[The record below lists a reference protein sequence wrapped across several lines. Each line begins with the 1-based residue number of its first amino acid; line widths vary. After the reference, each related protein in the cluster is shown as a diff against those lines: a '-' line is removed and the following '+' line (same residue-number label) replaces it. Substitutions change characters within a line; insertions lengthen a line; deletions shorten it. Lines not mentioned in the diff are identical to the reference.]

1 MKINDAI
8 EATLQYIRSVNK
20 YMEDMAPWK
29 LAKTDIN
36 AAEKVLYT
44 AAESLRISA
53 LLLAPIMP
61 NRTMIVLETFGAEKT
76 SLEWGQIKSG
86 EKIKNHKPL
95 FPRIDINK
103 LNKDLKKS
111 NSTKSDLINVISY
124 DEFKNIELKTG
135 KVIAAEKV
143 DKADKL
149 LKLQVQIGD
158 EKRQIISGIAEY
170 YSPEDLL
177 NNLIVVV
184 TNLKPATIFG
194 NESYGMLLAAKKGK
208 ALTLVTVDDVN
219 VSSGMQVY

>member
-1 MKINDAI
+1 M
-8 EATLQYIRSVNK
+8 
-20 YMEDMAPWK
+20 
-29 LAKTDIN
+29 
-36 AAEKVLYT
+36 
-44 AAESLRISA
+44 
-53 LLLAPIMP
+53 
-61 NRTMIVLETFGAEKT
+61 
-76 SLEWGQIKSG
+76 
-86 EKIKNHKPL
+86 
-95 FPRIDINK
+95 
-103 LNKDLKKS
+103 
-111 NSTKSDLINVISY
+111 NVVSY

-135 KVIAAEKV
+135 RVIAAEKI

-149 LKLQVQIGD
+149 LKLQVQIGN

-194 NESYGMLLAAKKGK
+194 NESYGMLLAAKKDK

>member
-1 MKINDAI
+1 M
-8 EATLQYIRSVNK
+8 
-20 YMEDMAPWK
+20 
-29 LAKTDIN
+29 
-36 AAEKVLYT
+36 
-44 AAESLRISA
+44 
-53 LLLAPIMP
+53 
-61 NRTMIVLETFGAEKT
+61 
-76 SLEWGQIKSG
+76 
-86 EKIKNHKPL
+86 
-95 FPRIDINK
+95 
-103 LNKDLKKS
+103 
-111 NSTKSDLINVISY
+111 NVISY

-149 LKLQVQIGD
+149 LKLQVQIGN

-184 TNLKPATIFG
+184 TNLKPARIFG
-194 NESYGMLLAAKKGK
+194 NESYGMLLAAKEGK